1 MSENKKISEL
11 DLVTS
16 NASGDMFPLV
26 QSGVTMRTTMSKMY
40 DYLTS
45 ALSSIYYTKTQTDT
59 LLNAKANQTTTY
71 TKTEV
76 NNLLADKQDNYDL
89 VNTADGGDTCT
100 FEVAESGLAVFTDT
114 MTAKS
119 NKYYYIDCAEITT
132 DKYYEIG
139 LRYEGA
145 GFPMIMHYRVETGR
159 IRMHFG
165 NIAVDGGAG
174 TATNA
179 NLYVTFK
186 QIN

>member
-40 DYLTS
+40 DYITS
-45 ALSSIYYTKTQTDT
+45 ALSSIYYTKTQTNT

-71 TKTEV
+71 TKVEV
-76 NNLLADKQDNYDL
+76 DSLLDSKQDNYNL
-89 VNTADGGDTCT
+89 QNTVEGGNGCIFDEST
-100 FEVAESGLAVFTDT
+100 SGLAVFTET

-119 NKYYYIDCAEITT
+119 NKYYTIESGDITVNQ
-132 DKYYEIG
+132 YYELQ
-139 LRYEGA
+139 LRYEGT
-145 GFPMIMHYRVETGR
+145 GFPVLMHYRVENGR

-174 TATNA
+174 TATNTP
-179 NLYVTFK
+179 LYVTFK
-186 QIN
+186 RIN